1 MLVGLSLSRLVQSFV
16 SVTMSLFNRS
26 VLLIENTMMHGTNA
40 VLASYLGILS
50 FIILTTLS
58 SVTNPALAQ
67 PMMMTSN
74 DSSMSSI
81 RNGMNFGTM
90 NFANIL
96 NGSSLFGAL
105 GMSMVDGVKVTG
117 VNILPNNDVH
127 VTLKHIITNPMNTTL
142 PGGVTVTAIR
152 APLNLRN
159 LMSVASAVSN
169 GTGVNDVF
177 NMMPGPMQG
186 FGTTKGGNST
196 SFMSNPFVFLKSIQ
210 IGSSSIAN
218 PNWSLPQSVTM
229 GLVGMISNGGGNRL
243 SSSTSTST
251 STSSSSTSPQTA
263 DFVIVSVIPF

>member
-1 MLVGLSLSRLVQSFV
+1 
-16 SVTMSLFNRS
+16 
-26 VLLIENTMMHGTNA
+26 MHRTNA
-40 VLASYLGILS
+40 VLASYLGTLS

-58 SVTNPALAQ
+58 SITNPALAQ
-67 PMMMTSN
+67 PMMMTGNGSI
-74 DSSMSSI
+74 SSI
-81 RNGMNFGTM
+81 SNKMNFGPM

-117 VNILPNNDVH
+117 INVLPNNDVH
-127 VTLKHIITNPMNTTL
+127 VTLIHIITNPMNTTL
-142 PGGVTVTAIR
+142 PGGVTVIAIR
-152 APLNLRN
+152 APLNLRD
-159 LMSVASAVSN
+159 LISVASAVSN
-169 GTGVNDVF
+169 SSTNGVNDVF
-177 NMMPGPMQG
+177 NMMPGPMQE

-218 PNWSLPQSVTM
+218 PNWRLPQSVTM

-251 STSSSSTSPQTA
+251 SPQTA
-263 DFVIVSVIPF
+263 DFVIVSVIPFTGKPTQ